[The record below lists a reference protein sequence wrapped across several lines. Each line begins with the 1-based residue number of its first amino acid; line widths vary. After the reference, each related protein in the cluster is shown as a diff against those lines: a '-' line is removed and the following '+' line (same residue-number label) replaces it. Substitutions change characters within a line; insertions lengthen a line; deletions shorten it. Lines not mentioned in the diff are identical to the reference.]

1 MITAWASLHAAA
13 TDQLHLHAPR
23 LHGTWEAAATATLH
37 ALEPLILT
45 STSPAEAERALE
57 CVRAQLAGATPGQAL
72 HVTVSAQHGNAMH
85 DYAASVTPVL
95 VPVPLPLTQAQGALT
110 QAALQHATAPT
121 VDTALTRDLAAD
133 RLRTL
138 LQHATGREILDAPGF
153 LTELD
158 RALEA
163 AADASDGD
171 VRTFEL
177 RVAGRSAA
185 EFTRLI
191 VLPLCDWNSADEG
204 TLGRCGTCFHVPRDE
219 ALHLHARYLHWI
231 ADRHQAQWTVCPGS
245 SRPTCE
251 NPAAAGHPHPTP
263 WSAP

>member
-1 MITAWASLHAAA
+1 MTTAWISQHADA
-13 TDQLHLHAPR
+13 TDQLHLHAPH
-23 LHGTWEAAATATLH
+23 LHDTWEAAAAGALHTLD
-37 ALEPLILT
+37 ALIR
-45 STSPAEAERALE
+45 STVPPAEANRALE
-57 CVRAQLAGATPGQAL
+57 CVRAQVAGATPGQAL
-72 HVTVSAQHGNAMH
+72 HVTVSAPNGHAMH
-85 DYAASVTPVL
+85 DYAATVTPVHL
-95 VPVPLPLTQAQGALT
+95 PVPLPLTQAQSALT
-110 QAALQHATAPT
+110 QAAVQHATAPT

-133 RLRTL
+133 RLRML

-171 VRTFEL
+171 VRTFEI
-177 RVAGRSAA
+177 RVAGRSDA

-191 VLPLCDWNSADEG
+191 VLPVCDWNSADG

-251 NPAAAGHPHPTP
+251 TPAAAGHPHPTP